1 MLIYWVKYT
10 YILQENTEA
19 SLLAGKE
26 AGLEVMAE
34 KTKYS
39 FMSCL
44 EDV

>member
-1 MLIYWVKYT
+1 VKYT

-19 SLLAGKE
+19 WLVAGKE
-26 AGLEVMAE
+26 VDLDVIAE
-34 KTKYS
+34 KTMYS